1 VEEIE
6 AAAKFHGMSE
16 VSPQEITDLDTPTR
30 QLHLLSPSGW
40 EDPLGRLVFA
50 NLVLLVGPKS
60 DLSLTGRSNSRPNNQ
75 LLDL

>member
-1 VEEIE
+1 MEEIE

-40 EDPLGRLVFA
+40 ERSIGRLVFA

>member
-1 VEEIE
+1 MEEIE

-40 EDPLGRLVFA
+40 ERSIGEARICESSSSCR
-50 NLVLLVGPKS
+50 PKS